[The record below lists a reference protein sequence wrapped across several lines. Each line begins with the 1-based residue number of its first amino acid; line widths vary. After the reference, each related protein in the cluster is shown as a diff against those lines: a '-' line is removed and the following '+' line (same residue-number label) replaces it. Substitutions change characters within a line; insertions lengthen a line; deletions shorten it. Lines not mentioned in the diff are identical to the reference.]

1 MRLIMARRVYVR
13 ATYKVLENKRW
24 LERLND
30 IVCKCDCL
38 LLRHLVPFLILIP
51 YIIGALPQL
60 NIGVLSLI
68 VVHLF
73 EASFNITINLH
84 LA

>member
-1 MRLIMARRVYVR
+1 MARRVCVR
-13 ATYKVLENKRW
+13 ATYKILENKRR

-38 LLRHLVPFLILIP
+38 LLCHLVPFLILIP

-84 LA
+84 FAWKF